1 MNSSTV
7 KLRKSHRKTKYTRQ
21 NENSLDNVACIT
33 ILDYDP
39 TLVIIYSKSKSEA
52 ISDQSSF
59 CISVM
64 RVKTLHHN

>member
-1 MNSSTV
+1 MKSSTV

-21 NENSLDNVACIT
+21 NENSLDNVAYIT
-33 ILDYDP
+33 MLDYDP
-39 TLVIIYSKSKSEA
+39 TLVIIYSKSKLEA
-52 ISDQSSF
+52 ISDQSTF